1 MTWEKLQLEIY
12 LVPGADVYGNR
23 PSQHEIKMSE
33 IFSAFILISINAE
46 FAEHFNIAYHREQ
59 KYTSKKKI
67 N

>member
-33 IFSAFILISINAE
+33 IFSALEGKNE
-46 FAEHFNIAYHREQ
+46 PR
-59 KYTSKKKI
+59 KRKLT
-67 N
+67 